1 MLVKELEIVTR
12 KQQLQDQQLKDQQLK
27 DQQLKDQQLK
37 DQQLKDQLIAKIT
50 TDIVDGMLEAA
61 IVGQTPM

>member
-12 KQQLQDQQLKDQQLK
+12 KQQLQ

-61 IVGQTPM
+61 IVGEAPM